1 MHFPPRLL
9 KPLRA
14 LVLIALAVGSATIT
28 NASLAYFGED
38 LAPFV
43 IEKLPLPL
51 EDLWMRALEVHVV
64 AAAFCLP
71 ACLLLSLAFVLR
83 RAPRIHRWL
92 GRATGVVVLFALVPT
107 GMYMAWFAKGG
118 VASTVGFMLSG
129 AIVAG
134 AMVQGVR
141 AARARRFI
149 EHRRYVLHVLA
160 QLSVAVTSRAMLFAF
175 DAGGVDEQ
183 LAYLVS
189 LWVPVI
195 ASFAIV
201 ELLSIRTRS
210 RTFATWRTHEAP
222 VDPRRRPVLS
232 YDLRRAHGG

>member
-1 MHFPPRLL
+1 MHLPPRLR

-14 LVLIALAVGSATIT
+14 LVLIALALGSATIT

-51 EDLWMRALEVHVV
+51 EDLWMRALQVHVV

-83 RAPRIHRWL
+83 RAPRLHRWL
-92 GRATGVVVLFALVPT
+92 GRTTGVVVLFALVPS

-118 VASTVGFMLSG
+118 AASTVGFMLSG
-129 AIVAG
+129 AIVAA

-141 AARARRFI
+141 AARARRFV

-210 RTFATWRTHEAP
+210 RTFATWRTHEAS
-222 VDPRRRPVLS
+222 VDPRRRPLLS

>member
-1 MHFPPRLL
+1 MHLRPRLL
-9 KPLRA
+9 KPLRV
-14 LVLIALAVGSATIT
+14 LVLVALAVGSATIT
-28 NASLAYFGED
+28 NASLGYFGED

-51 EDLWMRALEVHVV
+51 EDLWMRALQVHVV

-83 RAPRIHRWL
+83 RAPRFHRWI
-92 GRATGVVVLFALVPT
+92 GRATGIVTLCALVPS
-107 GMYMAWFAKGG
+107 GLYLAWFAKGG
-118 VASTVGFMLSG
+118 AASTAGFMLSG
-129 AIVAG
+129 IIVAV

-141 AARARRFI
+141 AARARRFV
-149 EHRRYVLHVLA
+149 EHRRFVLHVLA

-175 DAGGVDEQ
+175 DAAAVDEQ
-183 LAYLVS
+183 LAYLIS

-195 ASFAIV
+195 ASFGLV
-201 ELLSIRTRS
+201 ELLSTRTRTAPS
-210 RTFATWRTHEAP
+210 TRRTHEAP
-222 VDPRRRPVLS
+222 VVARHSRLLS